1 MSCAVLRCL
10 VVVPAL
16 LALACLGPA
25 PERQAERAAAPSP
38 AATPAT
44 SPASTATPPAEPA
57 STPTPT
63 PAPMPSPVG
72 EPAPAPEVGTNA
84 TTSAAAPE
92 PAPEPEP
99 SATTDAEPTPESD
112 AELLALLDDST
123 LTQDEFAKAFGTA
136 KAPKI
141 DAEGEFQLG
150 AVERSRVEVGAAT
163 ARAGKPDLAG
173 VEALAKAD
181 VHELEA
187 CHAMALRKD
196 DKALGKLVLE
206 LAFDA
211 AGKVESVTVTSKL
224 PKALTD
230 CVASVAKAW
239 SSTKSANTELEL
251 ALTLALQP
259 M

>member
-1 MSCAVLRCL
+1 MSFAVLRRL
-10 VVVPAL
+10 VVVPTL

-44 SPASTATPPAEPA
+44 SPASAATPPAEPA
-57 STPTPT
+57 STPTPS
-63 PAPMPSPVG
+63 PAPMPTPVD
-72 EPAPAPEVGTNA
+72 EPAPEVGTNA

-92 PAPEPEP
+92 PAPAPEP
-99 SATTDAEPTPESD
+99 SATTAPEPTPESD

-123 LTQDEFAKAFGTA
+123 LTQDEFANAFGTA

-150 AVERSRVEVGAAT
+150 AIERSRIEVGAAT

-173 VEALAKAD
+173 VETLAKAD

-196 DKALGKLVLE
+196 DAALGKLVLA

-211 AGKVESVTVTSKL
+211 AGNVKAVTVTSKL

-239 SSTKSANTELEL
+239 SSPKSANSELEL